1 MPKVILTYEDQVKAE
16 QERRDRYFLSVI
28 AGNEKIYHV
37 NKNKVCQ
44 KMGISVQQLNN
55 LLRNPR
61 RIRREQQTIIF
72 VCYRFSNEQILECV

>member
-16 QERRDRYFLSVI
+16 QERRDNLFLSTV
-28 AGNEKIYHV
+28 ARNEKMYRV
-37 NKNKVCQ
+37 NKNKVRK
-44 KMGISVQQLNN
+44 KMGISIQQLNN

-72 VCYRFSNEQILECV
+72 VCYRFSKEQILECV

>member
-44 KMGISVQQLNN
+44 KMGISIQQLNN